1 MEWKGFTSIGEYE
14 YKIGEIFKGKV
25 IIYDYFNHELFEGEY
40 KNFEKYNG
48 KLIEYFD
55 DINHIVK
62 RVIEIKEGN
71 KTGKGKEYYGNEKL
85 KYIGTY
91 VDGKRDG
98 KGKEFYE
105 FFGYIKYEGEFK
117 NDERHGFG
125 KESDK
130 QGNLLYEGE
139 YSFGKRKEN

>member
-1 MEWKGFTSIGEYE
+1 
-14 YKIGEIFKGKV
+14 
-25 IIYDYFNHELFEGEY
+25 LFEGEY

-125 KESDK
+125 KEYDK